1 MYYKSE
7 NLGDKLNYYLLNKI
21 TNSITFKY
29 FETQVNITK
38 NSSSKDYKYIKK
50 LDEIGKVD
58 LLFIGSILNVICN
71 WRYNFENKNNIYKSL
86 ISKWYFKLYD
96 YFFPLKIFGAGFL
109 CEKYQNES
117 YLRNINLIAVR
128 GKITLQRLIN
138 NGVKTSKKVILADP
152 GILLPIIYDQI
163 KIKKQ
168 KKIYNL
174 CIIPHYIDK
183 NNTLIKKNIRIKGS
197 LIINIEGNP
206 YYFMSSL
213 SKCQRVLSSSLHGL
227 IISDSMGIPN
237 MRMIVSDKIIGG
249 DYKFKDYYSAFDLN
263 LPFKIDLRNEN
274 FTENHL
280 KLIDLGRKIPMNK
293 IRKKQCELLINFPYQ
308 LNKKLKLYKIMEIC
322 FNFQIFIM

>member
-1 MYYKSE
+1 M
-7 NLGDKLNYYLLNKI
+7 
-21 TNSITFKY
+21 
-29 FETQVNITK
+29 
-38 NSSSKDYKYIKK
+38 
-50 LDEIGKVD
+50 
-58 LLFIGSILNVICN
+58 
-71 WRYNFENKNNIYKSL
+71 
-86 ISKWYFKLYD
+86 
-96 YFFPLKIFGAGFL
+96 
-109 CEKYQNES
+109 
-117 YLRNINLIAVR
+117 
-128 GKITLQRLIN
+128 
-138 NGVKTSKKVILADP
+138 
-152 GILLPIIYDQI
+152 PIIYDQI

-308 LNKKLKLYKIMEIC
+308 LNKKLKLYKINNC
-322 FNFQIFIM
+322 KSNYN